1 VNSSDF
7 LNEQLW
13 PGQLGNILI
22 LLALCS
28 AIFGAIAHFRVT
40 LSSNLDSTWK
50 NWGRIALLVH
60 SSAVFGIV
68 ALLFG
73 IMLTRQFE
81 YYYVWKHTNTALP
94 QSYIFAAFWEGQE
107 GSFLLWAFW
116 HAVIGL
122 VFLHKAFRSNSGVIA
137 TLLLV
142 QGFLMTMLLGRIVF
156 IPEWGIDF
164 NIGSFPFGLTR
175 EHPTL
180 MNAPFTKL
188 TDYLLS
194 LDGRGLNPALQ
205 NYWMTIHPPTLFL
218 GFALTTIPFG
228 FVIQALIRRDFSSW
242 FRTALPWAFLGVGV
256 LGAGILM
263 GGAWAYEALSFGG
276 FWVWDPVENASLVPW
291 LLLTA
296 GGHMLLIP
304 KKTKI
309 VLTLAFVFLIL
320 GFITVL
326 YSTFLTRSGVLGDAS
341 VHSFTD
347 LGLTGQLL
355 LFLFFFMALP
365 VYLVLPKRQRFVYLI
380 ASLALLAFGFSS
392 QFSSISNGLWTLF
405 GLASFG
411 LGIYGL
417 NQRIN
422 PNTPTLEE
430 HLWSRDFWML
440 MGALILTVSAL
451 HLTVETSKPVINK
464 LTGTSMAV
472 GDAAAY
478 NAIQWWFGLL
488 LSIGMGVVLY
498 LLYGKKTSKSL
509 VKELGRVALVA
520 VAFTLVTFSLYP
532 NMKVMPDALLLL
544 GGWFALASG
553 FLFVSKFIKKHPLA
567 AGGGL
572 AHAGFGLLMAG
583 IVISMGQ
590 QQNVSKNQNEI
601 NLKALNE
608 EFSNDEH
615 VMLMKGDTVSMAN
628 YRLVFAKDTLN
639 GSFAEYQID
648 YYSNSNGKNEKKF
661 SLSPRIILSPS
672 MGNVAEPATRH
683 FITHDVFTHITYV
696 DLENL
701 KRKSA
706 GVAAPEYEEPQHF
719 ELKIGDTVYSSNAY
733 IVVEGIASEPSQAET
748 ETDPKNLSL
757 NLYPTFTVR
766 DLQGNI
772 DTVKPSF
779 LIQGLSLQTIP
790 DTAKGNGLVVEVKK
804 INPKTST
811 IEVEMQ
817 RKKYQNQDD
826 FIIMKAVIF
835 PWIKLLWAGCFLIV
849 IGSLMAVAERFK
861 KNGQA

>member
-1 VNSSDF
+1 
-7 LNEQLW
+7 
-13 PGQLGNILI
+13 
-22 LLALCS
+22 
-28 AIFGAIAHFRVT
+28 
-40 LSSNLDSTWK
+40 
-50 NWGRIALLVH
+50 
-60 SSAVFGIV
+60 
-68 ALLFG
+68 
-73 IMLTRQFE
+73 
-81 YYYVWKHTNTALP
+81 
-94 QSYIFAAFWEGQE
+94 
-107 GSFLLWAFW
+107 
-116 HAVIGL
+116 
-122 VFLHKAFRSNSGVIA
+122 
-137 TLLLV
+137 
-142 QGFLMTMLLGRIVF
+142 
-156 IPEWGIDF
+156 
-164 NIGSFPFGLTR
+164 
-175 EHPTL
+175 
-180 MNAPFTKL
+180 
-188 TDYLLS
+188 
-194 LDGRGLNPALQ
+194 
-205 NYWMTIHPPTLFL
+205 
-218 GFALTTIPFG
+218 
-228 FVIQALIRRDFSSW
+228 
-242 FRTALPWAFLGVGV
+242 
-256 LGAGILM
+256 
-263 GGAWAYEALSFGG
+263 
-276 FWVWDPVENASLVPW
+276 
-291 LLLTA
+291 
-296 GGHMLLIP
+296 
-304 KKTKI
+304 
-309 VLTLAFVFLIL
+309 
-320 GFITVL
+320 L

-365 VYLVLPKRQRFVYLI
+365 VFLVLPKRQRFVYLI
-380 ASLALLAFGFSS
+380 ASITLLAFGFSS
-392 QFSSISNGLWTLF
+392 QFSSISNALWTLF
-405 GLASFG
+405 GLLSFG
-411 LGIYGL
+411 LGIFSL

-422 PNTPTLEE
+422 PNTPSLEE
-430 HLWSRDFWML
+430 NVWSRDFWML
-440 MGALILTVSAL
+440 MGALVLTVSAL

-472 GDAAAY
+472 GDVAAY
-478 NAIQWWFGLL
+478 NAVQWWFGLL

-498 LLYGKKTSKSL
+498 LMYGKKTAQGL
-509 VKELGRVALVA
+509 AKELGRVALVA
-520 VAFTLVTFSLYP
+520 VAFTLVSFSLYP

-553 FLFVSKFIKKHPLA
+553 FLFVAKFIKKHPLA

-572 AHAGFGLLMAG
+572 AHAGFGLLMVG

-615 VMLMKGDTVSMAN
+615 VMLMKGDSVRMAS
-628 YRLVFAKDTLN
+628 YTLVFANDTLN

-648 YYSNSNGKNEKKF
+648 YYSLSDGKNEKKF
-661 SLSPRIILSPS
+661 SLNPRIILSPS

-683 FITHDVFTHITYV
+683 FLTHDVFTHITYV

-706 GVAAPEYEEPQHF
+706 GIAGPEYEEPQHF

-733 IVVEGIASEPSQAET
+733 IVVEGIAS
-748 ETDPKNLSL
+748 DPRNAQSESDPNNLNL

-772 DTVKPSF
+772 DTVKPAF
-779 LIQGLSLQTIP
+779 LIQGLSLKTIP
-790 DTAKGNGLVVEVKK
+790 DTAKGNGLVIEVKK

-835 PWIKLLWAGCFLIV
+835 PWIKLLWAGCFLIA

>member
-1 VNSSDF
+1 VNTIEF
-7 LNEQLW
+7 INEQIW
-13 PGQLGNILI
+13 PEYLGRGLLI
-22 LLALCS
+22 LALIS
-28 AIFGAIAHFRVT
+28 AFFGAYSFFKSILRP
-40 LSSNLDSTWK
+40 NLEQSWTGM
-50 NWGRIALLVH
+50 GRLAFLIH
-60 SSAVFGIV
+60 SSSVFLIV
-68 ALLFG
+68 ALLFS
-73 IMLTRQFE
+73 LLLSRQFE
-81 YYYVWKHTNTALP
+81 FYYVWKHSNTALP

-116 HAVIGL
+116 HSVLGL
-122 VFLHKAFRSNSGVIA
+122 FLLRNFKTNSGVLG
-137 TLLLV
+137 TVLLV
-142 QGFLMTMLLGRIVF
+142 QGFLMTMLLGRVVF

-164 NIGSFPFGLTR
+164 TIGSYPFTLTR
-175 EHPTL
+175 EHPSL

-188 TDYLLS
+188 PDYLLS

-228 FVIQALIRRDFSSW
+228 FVVQAFLRRDFSSW
-242 FRTALPWAFLGVGV
+242 FKKALPWAFLGVGI

-296 GGHMLLIP
+296 GAHMLLIP
-304 KKTKI
+304 KKSKLI
-309 VLTLAFVFLIL
+309 LTLAPVFLIL

-365 VYLVLPKRQRFVYLI
+365 VYLVLNKRFRFYYLS
-380 ASLALLAFGFSS
+380 AGLLLLVFGFSS

-405 GLASFG
+405 GLLSFG

-417 NQRIN
+417 NQRLS
-422 PNTPTLEE
+422 PSAPALEDNI
-430 HLWSRDFWML
+430 WSRDFWML
-440 MGALILTVSAL
+440 MGALVLTVSAL

-464 LTGTSMAV
+464 LTGSSMAV
-472 GDAAAY
+472 GDVAAY
-478 NAIQWWFGLL
+478 NAVQWWFGLL
-488 LSIGMGVVLY
+488 LSIGMGLVLY
-498 LLYGKKTSKSL
+498 LLYGKRNSATLMKD
-509 VKELGRVALVA
+509 LGQVALVA
-520 VAFTLVTFSLYP
+520 FAFTLFSYSLYP
-532 NMKVMPDALLLL
+532 SMKVMPDALLLL
-544 GGWFALASG
+544 GGWFAAASG
-553 FLFVSKFIKKHPLA
+553 FIFIRRFIRKHPLA
-567 AGGGL
+567 AGGGI
-572 AHAGFGLLMAG
+572 AHAGFGLLMVG

-590 QQNVSKNQNEI
+590 QQNVSKNQNQI

-608 EFSNDEH
+608 EFSNEEH
-615 VMLMKGDTVSMAN
+615 VMLMKGDTVAMAD
-628 YRLVFAKDTLN
+628 YRLVFAGDSLD
-639 GSFAEYQID
+639 GSFAQYQID
-648 YYSNSNGKNEKKF
+648 YFSNQEKAF
-661 SLSPRIILSPS
+661 SLTPRIILSPS
-672 MGNVAEPATRH
+672 MGNVAEPATKH
-683 FITHDVFTHITYV
+683 FLTHDVFTHITYV

-706 GVAAPEYEEPQHF
+706 GISAPEYEEPQHF

-733 IVVEGIASEPSQAET
+733 IVVEGIASEPGAKIDQNPPEMQ
-748 ETDPKNLSL
+748 LQ
-757 NLYPTFTVR
+757 LYPTFTVR
-766 DLQGNI
+766 DLDGNV

-779 LIQGLSLQTIP
+779 LIQGLSLQTRP
-790 DTAKGNGLVVEVKK
+790 DTAKGNGLVIEVKK

-826 FIIMKAVIF
+826 FIIMKAVVF
-835 PWIKLLWAGCFLIV
+835 PWIKLLWAGCFLVV
-849 IGSLMAVAERFK
+849 IGSLMAVVERFK
-861 KNGQA
+861 QHGQG

>member
-1 VNSSDF
+1 MDFVN
-7 LNEQLW
+7 ETLW
-13 PGQLGNILI
+13 PGHLGNALI

-28 AIFGAIAHFRVT
+28 AAFGALAYFKSI
-40 LSSNLDSTWK
+40 LPNSLNQIWK
-50 NWGRIALLVH
+50 SWGKIALIVH
-60 SSAVFGIV
+60 SSSVFGIV
-68 ALLFG
+68 VLLFG

-107 GSFLLWAFW
+107 GSFLIWAFW
-116 HAVIGL
+116 HAALGL
-122 VFLHKAFRSNSGVIA
+122 IFLHKAFRSNSGVIA

-142 QGFLMTMLLGRIVF
+142 QGFLMTMLLGRIVYL
-156 IPEWGIDF
+156 PDLGIDF

-188 TDYLLS
+188 PEYLLS

-228 FVIQALIRRDFSSW
+228 FVIQSLIRRDFSSW
-242 FRTALPWAFLGVGV
+242 FRNALPWAFLGVAV

-296 GGHMLLIP
+296 GAHMLLIP

-309 VLTLAFVFLIL
+309 VLSFTYVFLIL

-326 YSTFLTRSGVLGDAS
+326 YSTFLTRSGILGDAS

-365 VYLVLPKRQRFVYLI
+365 VYLVLPKRFRFFYLI
-380 ASLALLAFGFSS
+380 AALALLAFGFSS
-392 QFSSISNGLWTLF
+392 QFSSISNGLWTFF
-405 GLASFG
+405 GIASFG
-411 LGIYGL
+411 LGIYSL
-417 NQRIN
+417 NQRLN
-422 PNTPTLEE
+422 PGSPNLEE
-430 HLWSRDFWML
+430 HIWSRDFWML
-440 MGALILTVSAL
+440 MGTLILTISAV
-451 HLTVETSKPVINK
+451 HLTVETSKPVINN

-472 GDAAAY
+472 GDVAAY
-478 NAIQWWFGLL
+478 NAVQWWFGFL
-488 LSIGMGVVLY
+488 LSIGMGLVLY
-498 LLYGKKTSKSL
+498 LLYGKKRSKSL
-509 VKELGRVALVA
+509 AKELGSVALVA
-520 VAFTLVTFSLYP
+520 VALTLVTFSLYP

-553 FLFVSKFIKKHPLA
+553 FLFVAKFIKKHPLA

-615 VMLMKGDTVSMAN
+615 VMLMKGDTVGMAN
-628 YRLVFAKDTLN
+628 YRLVFAKDSLN

-648 YYSNSNGKNEKKF
+648 YYSNSDEKEIAF
-661 SLSPRIILSPS
+661 SLHPRIILSPS

-706 GVAAPEYEEPQHF
+706 GISAPEYEEPQHF

-733 IVVEGIASEPSQAET
+733 IVVEGIASVPGNK
-748 ETDPKNLSL
+748 TDNDSGNLNL

-772 DTVKPSF
+772 DTVKPAF
-779 LIQGLSLQTIP
+779 LIRGLSLQTIP
-790 DTAKGNGLVVEVKK
+790 DTAKGNGLVVEVVK

-826 FIIMKAVIF
+826 FIILKAVIF
-835 PWIKLLWAGCFLIV
+835 PWIKLLWAGCFLIA

-861 KNGQA
+861 KNGQT

>member
-1 VNSSDF
+1 
-7 LNEQLW
+7 
-13 PGQLGNILI
+13 
-22 LLALCS
+22 
-28 AIFGAIAHFRVT
+28 
-40 LSSNLDSTWK
+40 
-50 NWGRIALLVH
+50 
-60 SSAVFGIV
+60 
-68 ALLFG
+68 
-73 IMLTRQFE
+73 
-81 YYYVWKHTNTALP
+81 
-94 QSYIFAAFWEGQE
+94 
-107 GSFLLWAFW
+107 
-116 HAVIGL
+116 
-122 VFLHKAFRSNSGVIA
+122 
-137 TLLLV
+137 
-142 QGFLMTMLLGRIVF
+142 
-156 IPEWGIDF
+156 
-164 NIGSFPFGLTR
+164 
-175 EHPTL
+175 
-180 MNAPFTKL
+180 
-188 TDYLLS
+188 
-194 LDGRGLNPALQ
+194 
-205 NYWMTIHPPTLFL
+205 
-218 GFALTTIPFG
+218 
-228 FVIQALIRRDFSSW
+228 
-242 FRTALPWAFLGVGV
+242 
-256 LGAGILM
+256 
-263 GGAWAYEALSFGG
+263 
-276 FWVWDPVENASLVPW
+276 
-291 LLLTA
+291 
-296 GGHMLLIP
+296 
-304 KKTKI
+304 
-309 VLTLAFVFLIL
+309 
-320 GFITVL
+320 
-326 YSTFLTRSGVLGDAS
+326 LGDAS

-365 VYLVLPKRQRFVYLI
+365 VYLVLSKRLRFAYLL
-380 ASLALLAFGFSS
+380 AALALLAFGFSS

-405 GLASFG
+405 GLVSFG

-417 NQRIN
+417 NQRLN
-422 PNTPTLEE
+422 PSTPTMEE
-430 HLWSRDFWML
+430 HVWSRDFWML

-464 LTGTSMAV
+464 LTGTSLAV
-472 GDAAAY
+472 GDVAAY
-478 NAIQWWFGLL
+478 NAVQWWFGLL
-488 LSIGMGVVLY
+488 LSMGMGVVLY
-498 LLYGKKTSKSL
+498 LLYGKKTPKSL
-509 VKELGRVALVA
+509 TKELGKVVLVA
-520 VAFTLVTFSLYP
+520 VAFTLLTFSLYP

-553 FLFVSKFIKKHPLA
+553 VLFVAKFIKKHPLA

-615 VMLMKGDTVSMAN
+615 VMLMKGDTVRMAD
-628 YRLVFAKDTLN
+628 YRLVFANDSLN
-639 GSFAEYQID
+639 GAFAEYRID
-648 YYSNSNGKNEKKF
+648 YYANAEGSHEKKF

-706 GVAAPEYEEPQHF
+706 GIKAPEYEEPQHF

-733 IVVEGIASEPSQAET
+733 IVVEGIASKPSNAAPDS
-748 ETDPKNLSL
+748 DPNNLAL

-772 DTVKPSF
+772 DTVKPAF

-790 DTAKGNGLVVEVKK
+790 DTAKGNGLVIEVKK

-835 PWIKLLWAGCFLIV
+835 PWIKLLWAGCFLVV